1 MSFFTNI
8 RIKLEQRKKKKNL
21 KKIKLNK
28 NIQELF
34 SAIANEDFQLASNII
49 KSGKVGIECEDH
61 SRATPLIAV
70 CRIPN
75 CYNEK
80 ERMSFVKFLIQNG
93 ASPLVIDKG
102 RKSSNVYAEE
112 NNLME
117 LALYLNKKMEVYLIE
132 KCFI

>member
-1 MSFFTNI
+1 MSCFTNI

-21 KKIKLNK
+21 KKLELNK

-34 SAIANEDFQLASNII
+34 SAIANEDFRMASNII

-80 ERMSFVKFLIQNG
+80 ERMSFVKFLFQNG
-93 ASPLVIDKG
+93 ASPFVIDK
-102 RKSSNVYAEE
+102 RSRSSNVYAEE
-112 NNLME
+112 NNLTE
-117 LALYLNKKMEVYLIE
+117 LALYLDKKMEVYLLE
-132 KCFI
+132 TCF

>member
-1 MSFFTNI
+1 MSCFTNM

-21 KKIKLNK
+21 KKLELNK

-34 SAIANEDFQLASNII
+34 SAIANEDFRMASNII
-49 KSGKVGIECEDH
+49 KSGKVEIECEDH

-80 ERMSFVKFLIQNG
+80 ERMSFVKFLFQNG
-93 ASPLVIDKG
+93 ASPFVIDK
-102 RKSSNVYAEE
+102 RKRSSNVYAEE
-112 NNLME
+112 NNLTE
-117 LALYLNKKMEVYLIE
+117 LALYLNKKMEVYLLE
-132 KCFI
+132 TCF

>member
-8 RIKLEQRKKKKNL
+8 RIKLEQRRKKKNL
-21 KKIKLNK
+21 KKFKLNK
-28 NIQELF
+28 IIQELF

-49 KSGKVGIECEDH
+49 KSGKVGIDCEDH

-80 ERMSFVKFLIQNG
+80 ERMYFVKFLIQNG
-93 ASPLVIDKG
+93 ASTFVIDKW
-102 RKSSNVYAEE
+102 RKSSNVYAED

-117 LALYLNKKMEVYLIE
+117 LAVYLSQKMEVYLLD
-132 KCFI
+132 KWFF